1 MYVCACECVYVCV
14 CVREC
19 VRAPVRGGAR
29 GCLFV
34 FDPYCVETVDDR
46 GTRKWN
52 RTIRSL
58 THLSESGTGHAML
71 KARLSGKQSLK
82 EIPSE
87 NASWPE

>member
-1 MYVCACECVYVCV
+1 MRA
-14 CVREC
+14 RA
-19 VRAPVRGGAR
+19 RAPVRGGAR

-87 NASWPE
+87 NAS